1 MAQAVVSSVK
11 SLVSETWPQPRN
23 AVHLF
28 TLKGIQWKFQT
39 FRLGEGGGEGGH
51 PDPEIRGGVSKK
63 FFFGPSDLDPP
74 LAYMYADQT
83 SKLLVIFFV
92 PPYLYLWLLYK
103 VFQWKNLK
111 TAVWL
116 SFAVLF
122 FFHVCIPWRIV
133 FEDSDHK
140 WGTDDFTCR
149 SGLESLIVWNV
160 TRLIAPPLPNGQPLI
175 RGGVGG
181 RDKCMNNNQINSKR
195 ICVFCR
201 TWLNTTWLTVSCHST
216 LATQIQDYG

>member
-1 MAQAVVSSVK
+1 MEVPDLQ
-11 SLVSETWPQPRN
+11 
-23 AVHLF
+23 
-28 TLKGIQWKFQT
+28 I
-39 FRLGEGGGEGGH
+39 GEGGWRGRSSRPWDKGGRS
-51 PDPEIRGGVSKK
+51 PKN
-63 FFFGPSDLDPP
+63 FFSALRPP

-83 SKLLVIFFV
+83 IKFLVIFFV

-122 FFHVCIPWRIV
+122 FFHICIPWRIV

-175 RGGVGG
+175 RGGVTNAWIIT
-181 RDKCMNNNQINSKR
+181 K
-195 ICVFCR
+195 
-201 TWLNTTWLTVSCHST
+201 
-216 LATQIQDYG
+216 

>member
-1 MAQAVVSSVK
+1 
-11 SLVSETWPQPRN
+11 
-23 AVHLF
+23 
-28 TLKGIQWKFQT
+28 
-39 FRLGEGGGEGGH
+39 
-51 PDPEIRGGVSKK
+51 
-63 FFFGPSDLDPP
+63 
-74 LAYMYADQT
+74 MYADQT

-92 PPYLYLWLLYK
+92 LPYLYLWLLYK

-181 RDKCMNNNQINSKR
+181 CDKCMNNNQINSKR

>member
-1 MAQAVVSSVK
+1 MEVPDLQ
-11 SLVSETWPQPRN
+11 
-23 AVHLF
+23 
-28 TLKGIQWKFQT
+28 I
-39 FRLGEGGGEGGH
+39 GGGGWRGQSSRPWDKGG
-51 PDPEIRGGVSKK
+51 GLQKN
-63 FFFGPSDLDPP
+63 FFGPSDLDPP

-181 RDKCMNNNQINSKR
+181 GVTNAWIITK
-195 ICVFCR
+195 
-201 TWLNTTWLTVSCHST
+201 
-216 LATQIQDYG
+216 

>member
-1 MAQAVVSSVK
+1 
-11 SLVSETWPQPRN
+11 
-23 AVHLF
+23 
-28 TLKGIQWKFQT
+28 
-39 FRLGEGGGEGGH
+39 
-51 PDPEIRGGVSKK
+51 
-63 FFFGPSDLDPP
+63 
-74 LAYMYADQT
+74 MYADQT

-92 PPYLYLWLLYK
+92 LPYLYLWLLYK

-175 RGGVGG
+175 RRGVGG

>member
-39 FRLGEGGGEGGH
+39 FRLGEGGGEGSH
-51 PDPEIRGGVSKK
+51 PDPEIRGGGLQKI
-63 FFFGPSDLDPP
+63 FFGPLDLDLP

-92 PPYLYLWLLYK
+92 PPYLYLWLIYK

-175 RGGVGG
+175 REGVGG
-181 RDKCMNNNQINSKR
+181 GVTNAWIITK
-195 ICVFCR
+195 
-201 TWLNTTWLTVSCHST
+201 
-216 LATQIQDYG
+216 

>member
-1 MAQAVVSSVK
+1 
-11 SLVSETWPQPRN
+11 
-23 AVHLF
+23 
-28 TLKGIQWKFQT
+28 
-39 FRLGEGGGEGGH
+39 
-51 PDPEIRGGVSKK
+51 
-63 FFFGPSDLDPP
+63 
-74 LAYMYADQT
+74 MYADQT

-103 VFQWKNLK
+103 VFPWKNLK

-175 RGGVGG
+175 RGGGES
-181 RDKCMNNNQINSKR
+181 DKYMNNNQIESKS

>member
-1 MAQAVVSSVK
+1 
-11 SLVSETWPQPRN
+11 
-23 AVHLF
+23 
-28 TLKGIQWKFQT
+28 
-39 FRLGEGGGEGGH
+39 
-51 PDPEIRGGVSKK
+51 
-63 FFFGPSDLDPP
+63 
-74 LAYMYADQT
+74 MYADQT

-92 PPYLYLWLLYK
+92 LPYLYLWLLYK

-149 SGLESLIVWNV
+149 SGFESLIVWNV

-175 RGGVGG
+175 QGGRVGG
-181 RDKCMNNNQINSKR
+181 GGRNKCMNNNQINSKR